1 MIHDFEHIEK
11 QFTELF
17 NNNQYLIKIKSEKG
31 DWVIFIYKNIHI
43 KLDIETNTA
52 ITTKHIDI
60 SNLCSFLSDKNNFK
74 IVFKHYNDDLQLYID
89 TIKNIL
95 HNIEIYY
102 DTNQQHIEIKTKI
115 CY

>member
-1 MIHDFEHIEK
+1 MTDDFEYIEK
-11 QFTELF
+11 QYTELF
-17 NNNQYLIKIKSEKG
+17 DNNQYLIKIKGEKR

-52 ITTKHIDI
+52 ITSKTIDVTY
-60 SNLCSFLSDKNNFK
+60 LCNFLCDKNNFK
-74 IVFKHYNDDLQLYID
+74 IVFKHYEDDLQLYID

-102 DTNQQHIEIKTKI
+102 NMIKKTIEIETKI